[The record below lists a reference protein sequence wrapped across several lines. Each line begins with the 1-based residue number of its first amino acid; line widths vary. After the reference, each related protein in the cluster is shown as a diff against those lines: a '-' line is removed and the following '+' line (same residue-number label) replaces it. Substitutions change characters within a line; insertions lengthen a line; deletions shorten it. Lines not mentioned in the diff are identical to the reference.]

1 MLIKQKRLE
10 RNLTQQQ
17 LSDLVH
23 TKRSN
28 IARYENGSREP
39 DVKMLKRL
47 AKALNCTVDKLIAD
61 EKG

>member
-10 RNLTQQQ
+10 RKLTQQE

-28 IARYENGSREP
+28 ITRYENGSRKP
-39 DVKMLKRL
+39 DVMMLKRL